1 MIPVMA
7 QELGEKVRQAY
18 RVSLPSLVVSLI
30 IGFFGGTFLGKYLEK
45 ISRDYPGLLVI
56 LPGMMGLRGNV
67 FGSMASRFSTML
79 YLGDL
84 EPSLREKKVL
94 KNIVIAMLLSLIP
107 VTILWAIGVIQG
119 IRYHALQ
126 ILLIVVSSTILVSLI
141 LGYFTAFVTIF
152 AFRKE
157 VDPDS
162 MAAPLVASMG
172 DLLTIPA
179 LIAFILLLETSKE
192 TFWGSNLALILLF
205 LFLLAISRVRKA
217 EIVEFKE
224 LFTIITALAL
234 LSLISGFTLQRF
246 SDLIGASIILGFA
259 YPSILSSFG
268 NYGSII
274 AAKTSTALHLGEIDG
289 YLSKEPFMEI
299 LALFLTTPIVGV
311 LINVFGAGIAHFIA
325 GAEPRIV
332 YELTLSYPLMALFIM
347 LYSYTIS
354 YFLFQK
360 NIDPDNVAIP
370 LISNNSD
377 IFGTI
382 YVVIIAKLMVGG

>member
-1 MIPVMA
+1 MPVIV
-7 QELGEKVRQAY
+7 QELKGKVKNAY

-30 IGFFGGTFLGKYLEK
+30 IGFFGGTFLGTYLDK
-45 ISRDYPGLLVI
+45 INRDYPGLLVI

-84 EPSLREKKVL
+84 EPSLRDKKVL
-94 KNIVIAMLLSLIP
+94 KNLVIAMLLSLIP
-107 VTILWAIGVIQG
+107 VTILWAVGVFRG
-119 IRYHALQ
+119 IRYHALE
-126 ILLIVVSSTILVSLI
+126 ILLVVVGSTILVSLI

-152 AFRKE
+152 AFKKE
-157 VDPDS
+157 IDPDS

-179 LIAFILLLETSKE
+179 LIAFILLLERSKE
-192 TFWGSNLALILLF
+192 TFWGSNLVLIVLLLF
-205 LFLLAISRVRKA
+205 LIGVSRVRKA
-217 EIVEFKE
+217 ELLELRE

-246 SDLIGASIILGFA
+246 SGLIQASIILGFA

-289 YLSKEPFMEI
+289 YFSREPFLEI
-299 LALFLTTPIVGV
+299 FSLFLTTPIVGL
-311 LINVFGAGIAHFIA
+311 LINAFGILIAYIML
-325 GAEPRIV
+325 GVEPRVV
-332 YELTLSYPLMALFIM
+332 YELALSYPFMALFIM

-382 YVVIIAKLMVGG
+382 YVVLIAKLIVGG

>member
-1 MIPVMA
+1 MPVIV
-7 QELGEKVRQAY
+7 QDLKRKVKNAY

-30 IGFFGGTFLGKYLEK
+30 IGFFGGTFLGTYLDK
-45 ISRDYPGLLVI
+45 INRDYPGLLVI

-67 FGSMASRFSTML
+67 FSSMASRFSTML

-84 EPSLREKKVL
+84 EPSLRDKKVL
-94 KNIVIAMLLSLIP
+94 KNIAIAMLLSLIP
-107 VTILWAIGVIQG
+107 VTILWAIGVLRGIQ
-119 IRYHALQ
+119 YHALE
-126 ILLIVVSSTILVSLI
+126 ILLVVVSSTILVSFI

-152 AFRKE
+152 AFKKE
-157 VDPDS
+157 IDPDS
-162 MAAPLVASMG
+162 IASPLVASMG

-179 LIAFILLLETSKE
+179 LIAFILLLERSKE
-192 TFWGSNLALILLF
+192 IFWGSNLVLIVLLLF
-205 LFLLAISRVRKA
+205 LIGISRVRKA
-217 EIVEFKE
+217 ELLELRE

-246 SDLIGASIILGFA
+246 SGLIQASIILGFA

-289 YLSKEPFMEI
+289 YFSREPFLEI
-299 LALFLTTPIVGV
+299 VSLFLTTPIIGL
-311 LINVFGAGIAHFIA
+311 LINAFGILIAYLIL
-325 GAEPRIV
+325 GVEPRVI
-332 YELTLSYPLMALFIM
+332 YELVLSYPFMALFIM

-382 YVVIIAKLMVGG
+382 YVILIAKLIVGG

>member
-1 MIPVMA
+1 MV
-7 QELGEKVRQAY
+7 QELKGKVKNAY

-30 IGFFGGTFLGKYLEK
+30 IGFFGGTFLGTYLDK
-45 ISRDYPGLLVI
+45 INRDYPGLLVI

-84 EPSLREKKVL
+84 EPSLRDKKVL
-94 KNIVIAMLLSLIP
+94 KNLVIAMLLSLIP
-107 VTILWAIGVIQG
+107 VTILWAVGVFRG
-119 IRYHALQ
+119 IRYHALE
-126 ILLIVVSSTILVSLI
+126 ILLVVVGSTILVSLI

-152 AFRKE
+152 AFKKE
-157 VDPDS
+157 IDPDS

-179 LIAFILLLETSKE
+179 LIAFILLLERSKE
-192 TFWGSNLALILLF
+192 TFWGSNLVLIVLLLF
-205 LFLLAISRVRKA
+205 LIGVSRVRKA
-217 EIVEFKE
+217 ELLELRE

-246 SDLIGASIILGFA
+246 SGLIQASIILGFA

-289 YLSKEPFMEI
+289 YFSREPFLEI
-299 LALFLTTPIVGV
+299 FSLFLTTPIVGL
-311 LINVFGAGIAHFIA
+311 LINAFGILIAYIML
-325 GAEPRIV
+325 GVEPRVV
-332 YELTLSYPLMALFIM
+332 YELALSYPFMALFIM

-382 YVVIIAKLMVGG
+382 YVVLIAKLIVGG

>member
-1 MIPVMA
+1 MA

>member
-1 MIPVMA
+1 MTA
-7 QELGEKVRQAY
+7 QELGEKVKQAY

-192 TFWGSNLALILLF
+192 TFWGSNLILILLF
-205 LFLLAISRVRKA
+205 LLLLAISRVRKA

>member
-205 LFLLAISRVRKA
+205 LVLLAISRVRKA

-246 SDLIGASIILGFA
+246 SGLIGASVILGFA

-299 LALFLTTPIVGV
+299 LALFLTTPIVGT
-311 LINVFGAGIAHFIA
+311 LINVFGAGIAYFIA

-332 YELTLSYPLMALFIM
+332 YELTLSYPFMALLIM

-382 YVVIIAKLMVGG
+382 YVVVIAKLMVGG

>member
-1 MIPVMA
+1 MIPVTA
-7 QELGEKVRQAY
+7 QELGEKVKQAY

-192 TFWGSNLALILLF
+192 TFWGSNLILILLF
-205 LFLLAISRVRKA
+205 LLLLAISRVRKA

>member
-1 MIPVMA
+1 MTV
-7 QELGEKVRQAY
+7 QELREKVKQAY
-18 RVSLPSLVVSLI
+18 KVSLPSLILSLI
-30 IGFFGGTFLGKYLEK
+30 IGFFGGTFLGRYLEK

-84 EPSLREKKVL
+84 EPSIRKKKVL
-94 KNIVIAMLLSLIP
+94 KNIVIAMILSLIP
-107 VTILWAIGVIQG
+107 VTILWSIGVIQG
-119 IRYHALQ
+119 IRHHAFQ
-126 ILLIVVSSTILVSLI
+126 ILLIVVGSTILVSLI

-152 AFRKE
+152 AFRRE

-172 DLLTIPA
+172 DLLTIPS
-179 LIAFILLLETSKE
+179 LITFILLLETSKE
-192 TFWGSNLALILLF
+192 AFWGSNVALILLF
-205 LFLLAISRVRKA
+205 MFLLTVSRVRKT

-234 LSLISGFTLQRF
+234 LSLVSGFTLQRF
-246 SDLIGASIILGFA
+246 SGLIGASVILGFA

-274 AAKTSTALHLGEIDG
+274 AAKTSTSLHLGEIDG

-299 LALFLTTPIVGV
+299 AALFLTAPIVGA
-311 LINVFGAGIAHFIA
+311 LINVFGAGIVYLIA
-325 GAEPRIV
+325 GAEPRII
-332 YELTLSYPLMALFIM
+332 YELVLSYPFMALFVM
-347 LYSYTIS
+347 LYAYTVS

-360 NIDPDNVAIP
+360 NIDPDHVAIP

-377 IFGTI
+377 IFGTL
-382 YVVIIAKLMVGG
+382 YVVLMAKLMVGG

>member
-1 MIPVMA
+1 MA

-205 LFLLAISRVRKA
+205 LVLLAISRVRKA

-246 SDLIGASIILGFA
+246 SGLIGASVILGFA

-299 LALFLTTPIVGV
+299 LALFLTTPIVGT
-311 LINVFGAGIAHFIA
+311 LINVFGAGIAYFIA

-332 YELTLSYPLMALFIM
+332 YELTLSYPFMALLIM

-382 YVVIIAKLMVGG
+382 YVVVIAKLMVGG